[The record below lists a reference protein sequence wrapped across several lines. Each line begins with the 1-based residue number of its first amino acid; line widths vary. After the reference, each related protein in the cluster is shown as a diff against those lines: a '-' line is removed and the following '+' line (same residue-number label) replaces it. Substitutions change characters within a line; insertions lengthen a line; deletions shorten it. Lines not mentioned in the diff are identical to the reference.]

1 MCRMHGTIT
10 HSSVCSST
18 HASARVP
25 PGEATAPASHPGAGW
40 RAGEGFEQG
49 FFLGGGSVLFWGFE
63 APGGFLKGLRGL
75 R

>member
-25 PGEATAPASHPGAGW
+25 PGEATAPAAHPGAGW

-49 FFLGGGSVLFWGFE
+49 FFFGGGIGAL
-63 APGGFLKGLRGL
+63 LGLRGTGWL
-75 R
+75 PQKGRVG

>member
-18 HASARVP
+18 HASTRAP
-25 PGEATAPASHPGAGW
+25 PGKATAPASHPGAGW

-49 FFLGGGSVLFWGFE
+49 FFWGDRCSSG
-63 APGGFLKGLRGL
+63 ASRQRVASSKGCVG
-75 R
+75 

>member
-25 PGEATAPASHPGAGW
+25 PGEATAPAAHPGAGW

-49 FFLGGGSVLFWGFE
+49 FFFLGGDRCSSGASRHRV
-63 APGGFLKGLRGL
+63 ASSKGCVG
-75 R
+75 